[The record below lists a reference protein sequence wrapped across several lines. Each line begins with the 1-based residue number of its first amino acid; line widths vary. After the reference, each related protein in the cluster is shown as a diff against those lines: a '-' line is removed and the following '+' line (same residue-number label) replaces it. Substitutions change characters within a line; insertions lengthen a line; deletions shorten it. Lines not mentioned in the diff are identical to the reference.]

1 MRAISRFL
9 RTLLVL
15 LVIAIG
21 GIVAYAYSGYY
32 DLSVGTGHN
41 AVTHWFFET
50 LRDNSIER
58 RAAAIEVPPLEGAE
72 MVRAGA
78 VGYDQSCAGCH
89 GRPGREPSD
98 SFDPRP
104 PALTRGQGDPAA
116 TFWAIRNGIK
126 MSAMPARGE
135 DQMSNEDAWQIVAF
149 LQTASSLTE
158 GEYRELVEPPPE
170 PEPAEDNAAEAEA
183 GDGEVQGEDEGGDGE
198 SGTGDEEQPESE
210 DDPPGEPEGEDAD
223 G

>member
-1 MRAISRFL
+1 MRAISTFL
-9 RTLLVL
+9 KITLVL

-32 DLSVGTGHN
+32 DVSVGTGHN
-41 AVTHWFFET
+41 AVTHWFLET

-58 RAAAIEVPPLEGAE
+58 RAGEIEVPPLEGAE
-72 MVRAGA
+72 MILAGA

-135 DQMSNEDAWQIVAF
+135 DRMSDEQVWQVVAF

-170 PEPAEDNAAEAEA
+170 PEPEPAEDDTAEAETA
-183 GDGEVQGEDEGGDGE
+183 DGEVESEDGGGDGE
-198 SGTGDEEQPESE
+198 SATGDDERAEGE
-210 DDPPGEPEGEDAD
+210 DDPPGDAD
-223 G
+223 D